1 MPKRHHRKMK
11 GGFLESLGSTLSSW
25 GSSVSQGANSLWD
38 KTKKATSSAT
48 SSLTAS
54 APTSTAPTSTA
65 PTSTAPTST
74 APTSSY
80 TPSSTTP
87 KAFGGRKRSKKIRGG
102 FSPNSAT
109 TGLASSAGPF
119 SGQTAQPKNWV
130 GGRTRK
136 HKKHGKKHRHTKRC
150 RH

>member
-54 APTSTAPTSTA
+54 APTSSYTPTSTA
-65 PTSTAPTST
+65 PTSTVPSLSS
-74 APTSSY
+74 TSSN
-80 TPSSTTP
+80 TSSLPTP
-87 KAFGGRKRSKKIRGG
+87 KAFGGRKRSKKMRGG
-102 FSPNSAT
+102 FSPNSTT